1 MNNLILTELSDKQMD
16 EIKSMLEEQELIK
29 YDKIIE
35 VENFDFARSV
45 CFTGFFDDDDICDF
59 NDWYLDNGEKD
70 YARYMKGMGT
80 LHCNLRILL
89 ISDDESDIE
98 VQAIDPEV
106 KELNDRFEEYIQEIE
121 DEAEYHN
128 SYKYGFL
135 DDMNAELEQM
145 KKNG

>member
-1 MNNLILTELSDKQMD
+1 
-16 EIKSMLEEQELIK
+16 
-29 YDKIIE
+29 
-35 VENFDFARSV
+35 
-45 CFTGFFDDDDICDF
+45 
-59 NDWYLDNGEKD
+59 
-70 YARYMKGMGT
+70 MKGMGT

-89 ISDDESDIE
+89 ISDDEPDIE

-135 DDMNAELEQM
+135 DDMNAELQQM